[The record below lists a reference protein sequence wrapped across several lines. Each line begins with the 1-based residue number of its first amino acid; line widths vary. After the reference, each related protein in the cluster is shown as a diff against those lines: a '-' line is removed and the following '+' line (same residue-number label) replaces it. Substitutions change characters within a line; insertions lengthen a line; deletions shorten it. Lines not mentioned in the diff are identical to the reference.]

1 MNVKLQEHYST
12 IKSMSAEYG
21 QLEIERNTNLQRQSH
36 LVSAALLNYLPSIS
50 YKNHGQIFREIL
62 LHQKLSLIEQGL
74 PEILHDAHYENL
86 DAAIKFLKKT
96 PSIICTFHL
105 GSYRLINLVLG
116 KYNIP
121 FSLIVAKS
129 VIEKQGASFYSDFHR
144 AGAGLYSALEL
155 IDAEHPGSALKMLK
169 ALKNGKCLVVY
180 MDGNTGSGEQGH
192 LNENCSEVN
201 FLNQKIIART
211 GVGFLSHLA
220 KAPVLTVLCYRT
232 ALTQITI
239 DFFEPILPVQSADRK
254 KYAQEL
260 VQQIYTMAAPYIARF
275 PQQWEA
281 WLYLYKVSVLK
292 QGECE
297 PIPPLQKAHK
307 PLTFNR
313 KWFGLYHL
321 RNHSYLFDKR
331 DFLSYEIPAPVY
343 NFLNKTDNPRFK
355 TEGIDVILMQDLYRK
370 GVLIAS

>member
-1 MNVKLQEHYST
+1 MNVKLQQHYST
-12 IKSMSAEYG
+12 IKSMSVEYG
-21 QLEIERNTNLQRQSH
+21 QLEIEKNTNLQRQSH
-36 LVSAALLNYLPSIS
+36 LVSAGLLNYLPDIS
-50 YKNHGQIFREIL
+50 YKNHDQIFRRIL

-74 PEILHDAHYENL
+74 PEVLHDVHYENL
-86 DAAIKFLKKT
+86 EASIKFLKKT

-129 VIEKQGASFYSDFHR
+129 VIDKQGASFYSDFHR
-144 AGAGLYSALEL
+144 AGEGSYSALEL
-155 IDAEHPGSALKMLK
+155 IDAEHPGSALQMIK
-169 ALKNGKCLVVY
+169 ALKKGKCLVVY
-180 MDGNTGSGEQGH
+180 MDGNTGSGQQGR
-192 LNENCSEVN
+192 LNENCSEVS
-201 FLNQKIIART
+201 FLNQKIMART

-220 KAPVLTVLCYRT
+220 KAPVLPVLCYRT

-239 DFFEPILPVQSADRK
+239 EFFEPILPIQVPDRK
-254 KYAQEL
+254 KYAQDL

-292 QGECE
+292 QGGYE

-307 PLTFNR
+307 PLSFNR

-321 RNHSYLFDKR
+321 RNHSYLFDKH

-343 NFLNKTDNPRFK
+343 SFLNKTDSQHLK
-355 TEGIDVILMQDLYRK
+355 TESIDVILLQDLYRK